1 MLRAC
6 LVLLHLGCRLKS
18 YLVTGDL
25 VLVGPAQDAF
35 TCFVF
40 QSPITKKLPTSALR
54 GVAPMAHP
62 KLSDWIGT
70 WCHPGGDIEIS
81 RSKGGKLHL
90 EGSMVVPTAPE

>member
-6 LVLLHLGCRLKS
+6 LVLLHSGCRLKS